1 MPPARCQYWNR
12 CSKYTELTL
21 KIDRQTE
28 ALAAKDRE
36 IARLRA
42 ENAALKAAQC
52 GCERNPANVRP
63 FGSSTP
69 SSKIPVKANSSE
81 EDRKKSG
88 GLPKGHPGHGR
99 NEVSEPDER
108 IDLPKPT
115 CPVSHLALMNCSVR
129 TRTVVHVEPARCVTK
144 QYTVYRGWCPACGCY
159 HESEVPGVMPRF
171 AFSNDLIAQIL
182 VDHFGNGIPLGTL
195 ARRANVKKAALRN
208 MAHRVAEM
216 LEGGLPALLGGF
228 RAAPV
233 KHADETTW
241 SCDGRRGYAWGF
253 FTPDIS
259 LYRFRGTRGAA
270 VADEVF
276 GDGPHVG
283 VLGVD
288 RYAVYGGSWK
298 GRIQYCL
305 EHYKRNVRDLLEAE
319 PENKEY
325 NKCIPRFLDLLK
337 EAMTLRGRHRGKEY
351 NDESRR
357 LRDEI
362 LEWIA
367 QPVKDGRLKGYFEF
381 MDKMR
386 HRFFQWVEHPEV
398 EAENN
403 LAERRLRPLVV
414 ARKVCF
420 GSQSEKGLRTRET
433 LMSIIDT
440 LSLRCDDPVAR
451 LSQVLDAIGR
461 DRKADVAGLLWESKD
476 AAAEVATA

>member
-1 MPPARCQYWNR
+1 MPPAKCPYLHRCN
-12 CSKYTELTL
+12 KYAELTCKL
-21 KIDRQTE
+21 DRKDE
-28 ALAAKDRE
+28 VIAAKDRE
-36 IARLRA
+36 IARLKA

-52 GCERNPANVRP
+52 GGERNPANVRP

-81 EDRKKSG
+81 ENRRKAG
-88 GLPKGHPGHGR
+88 GLPRGHPGHGR
-99 NEVSEPDER
+99 QEVPEPDEK
-108 IDLPKPT
+108 IDLPRPT
-115 CPVSHLALMNCSVR
+115 CPVSHLTLVNCSVR
-129 TRTVVHVEPARCVTK
+129 TRTVVHTVPARCITK
-144 QYTVYRGWCPACGCY
+144 QYTIYRGWCPACGCY
-159 HESEVPGVMPRF
+159 HESEVPGVMPYF
-171 AFSNDLIAQIL
+171 AFSNDLIAQVL

-208 MAHRVAEM
+208 MAHRIAEM
-216 LEGGLPALLGGF
+216 LEGGLPALLDGF
-228 RAAPV
+228 RSAPV

-259 LYRFRGTRGAA
+259 LYRFRGTRGAV

-276 GDGPHVG
+276 GTEPHVG

-298 GRIQYCL
+298 GPIQYCL

-319 PENKEY
+319 PENGEY
-325 NKCIPRFLDLLK
+325 NKYIPRFLDLLK
-337 EAMTLRGRHRGKEY
+337 EAMTLRSRLKGEKY
-351 NDESRR
+351 NEESRR
-357 LRDEI
+357 IRDDI

-367 QPVKDGRLKGYFEF
+367 QPVKDGRLKSYFEF
-381 MDKMR
+381 MDKTR
-386 HRFFQWVEHPEV
+386 HRFFQWVDHPEI

-403 LAERRLRPLVV
+403 LAERRIRPLVV

-440 LSLRCDDPVAR
+440 LRLRCKDPVGK
-451 LSQVLDAIGR
+451 LSDVFDAISR
-461 DRKADVAGLLWESKD
+461 NRNADVGALLWDK
-476 AAAEVATA
+476 AKP